1 MPEPLHAI
9 RFPFAIDTGAGA
21 LAQESDYEAY
31 IRQLIRQVLLTA
43 QGERINRPDF
53 GASIRRLVFAPL
65 GSGLEN
71 FVQTMVRQALDRWLG
86 RYIRTE
92 QVRVRASGETL
103 FVDIDYLVLAKG
115 EQQFLSME
123 VTA

>member
-1 MPEPLHAI
+1 MTAFDHFSYPI
-9 RFPFAIDTGAGA
+9 AIDRAFGAIA
-21 LAQESDYEAY
+21 EQDDYSAY
-31 IRQLIRQVLLTA
+31 IRDLILQTIMTA
-43 QGERINRPDF
+43 HGERINRPDF

-71 FVQTMVRQALDRWLG
+71 FIQTMVLQALDRWLG
-86 RYIRTE
+86 RYVRTE
-92 QVRVRASGETL
+92 QVRVRAVGEAL
-103 FVDIDYLVLAKG
+103 FVDIDYLILAKG

>member
-1 MPEPLHAI
+1 MPAFDHFAYP
-9 RFPFAIDTGAGA
+9 PAIDRSLGTIAE
-21 LAQESDYEAY
+21 QDDYGAY
-31 IRQLIRQVLLTA
+31 IRTLIIQTIMTA

-103 FVDIDYLVLAKG
+103 FVEIDYLVLAKG

>member
-1 MPEPLHAI
+1 MTAFDHFAYPM
-9 RFPFAIDTGAGA
+9 AIDRPLGTIAE
-21 LAQESDYEAY
+21 QDDYGAY
-31 IRQLIRQVLLTA
+31 IRSLIIQTIMTA

-71 FVQTMVRQALDRWLG
+71 FVQTMVLQALDRWLG

-92 QVRVRASGETL
+92 QVSVRVSGETL
-103 FVDIDYLVLAKG
+103 FVDIDYLVLARG

>member
-1 MPEPLHAI
+1 MAFDHFAYPL
-9 RFPFAIDTGAGA
+9 AIDRNFGAIA
-21 LAQESDYEAY
+21 EQDDYGAY
-31 IRQLIRQVLLTA
+31 IRALIIQTIMTA
-43 QGERINRPDF
+43 QGERINRPEF

-71 FVQTMVRQALDRWLG
+71 FVQTMVLQALDRWLG

-92 QVRVRASGETL
+92 QVRVRVSEETL

>member
-1 MPEPLHAI
+1 MAAFDQFGYPM
-9 RFPFAIDTGAGA
+9 AIDRA
-21 LAQESDYEAY
+21 LGTIAEQEDYGAY
-31 IRQLIRQVLLTA
+31 IRTLIIQTIMTA
-43 QGERINRPDF
+43 QGERINRPEF
-53 GASIRRLVFAPL
+53 GASIRRLVFAPM
-65 GSGLEN
+65 GAGLDN
-71 FVQTMVRQALDRWLG
+71 FVQTMVLQALDRWLG

-92 QVRVRASGETL
+92 RVQVRISDETL

>member
-1 MPEPLHAI
+1 MTAFDHFAY
-9 RFPFAIDTGAGA
+9 PFAIDRGVGAIA
-21 LAQESDYEAY
+21 EQSDYGAY
-31 IRQLIRQVLLTA
+31 IRALILQTIMTA
-43 QGERINRPDF
+43 QGERINRPEF

-65 GSGLEN
+65 GAGLEN
-71 FVQTMVRQALDRWLG
+71 FVQTMVLQALDRWLG

-92 QVRVRASGETL
+92 QVRVRVSGEIL
-103 FVDIDYLVLAKG
+103 FVDIDYLVLARG

>member
-1 MPEPLHAI
+1 M
-9 RFPFAIDTGAGA
+9 
-21 LAQESDYEAY
+21 
-31 IRQLIRQVLLTA
+31 
-43 QGERINRPDF
+43 
-53 GASIRRLVFAPL
+53 

-86 RYIRTE
+86 RYIRTQE
-92 QVRVRASGETL
+92 VRVRVSGEIL

-115 EQQFLSME
+115 DQQFLSME

>member
-1 MPEPLHAI
+1 MTAFDHFGYPM
-9 RFPFAIDTGAGA
+9 AIDRAFGTIAE
-21 LAQESDYEAY
+21 QDDYGAY
-31 IRQLIRQVLLTA
+31 IRNLILQTIMTA
-43 QGERINRPDF
+43 QGERINRPEF

-71 FVQTMVRQALDRWLG
+71 FVQTMVLQALDRWLG

-92 QVRVRASGETL
+92 QVRVRVAGEAL
-103 FVDIDYLVLAKG
+103 LVEIDYLVLAKG

>member
-1 MPEPLHAI
+1 MTAFDHFAYPM
-9 RFPFAIDTGAGA
+9 AIDRA
-21 LAQESDYEAY
+21 LGTIGEQDDYGAY
-31 IRQLIRQVLLTA
+31 IRNLILQTVMTA
-43 QGERINRPDF
+43 QGERINRPEF

-71 FVQTMVRQALDRWLG
+71 FVQTMVLQALDRWLG

-92 QVRVRASGETL
+92 QVRVRVSGETL

>member
-1 MPEPLHAI
+1 MTAFDHFAY
-9 RFPFAIDTGAGA
+9 PFAIDASAGA
-21 LAQESDYEAY
+21 IAEQDDYGAY
-31 IRQLIRQVLLTA
+31 VRALILQTVMTA
-43 QGERINRPDF
+43 QGERINRPEF

-65 GSGLEN
+65 GAGMEN
-71 FVQTMVRQALDRWLG
+71 FVQTMVLQALDRWLG

-92 QVRVRASGETL
+92 EVRVRVAGETL

-115 EQQFLSME
+115 EQQFLTME